1 MRPDSRAGYTRRRL
15 VLLAVG
21 GALLCALPTGLVLL
35 LTAPSKVTRGSTPL
49 NSRSRL
55 DVSVAPVH
63 VSKPLVFAPGSV
75 WNARLAADTPIDP
88 RSAQLV
94 AALVSQTHRYPIG
107 IATSVGGVPIYTVPR
122 DQPRIRVALDEAAS
136 PLLQEAFDSVPLPAD
151 AEPAA
156 GPDHTAVVYQPS
168 SNTLW
173 EFWHL
178 VRTTDGFHAGFGGR
192 MIDVSQSPGYYR
204 NVRRGGRLVER
215 SFWGAPAAKVSLL
228 GGVITIAD
236 LESGSIDHALAVAL
250 PEVRAGVWSFPAQAS
265 DGTVPGPDAIPE
277 GARFR
282 LPANLDIA
290 RLNLPP
296 LTRMIALAAQRYG
309 IIVINRSTG
318 VAFRAQDPTPTGHDP
333 YYGATGVPGRP
344 GDLFSADPSEL
355 LRVFPWSRLQLV
367 QMHLSSSSS

>member
-1 MRPDSRAGYTRRRL
+1 MFVLIAAG
-15 VLLAVG
+15 V
-21 GALLCALPTGLVLL
+21 ALLCALPTVLVLL
-35 LTAPSKVTRGSTPL
+35 LTTSATVTNRTKSPGSTA
-49 NSRSRL
+49 RSV
-55 DVSVAPVH
+55 VSTRRVRVVTAPI
-63 VSKPLVFAPGSV
+63 FAPNSI
-75 WNARLAADTPIDP
+75 WNAQLAADTPVDP

-94 AALVSQTHRYPIG
+94 AALVSQTRRYPVG

-122 DQPRIRVALDEAAS
+122 NQPRVHVTLDESAA
-136 PLLQEAFDSVPLPAD
+136 PLLQQAFDAVPLPTD

-156 GPDHTAVVYQPS
+156 GPDHTAAVWQPS
-168 SNTLW
+168 TDTLW

-178 VRTTDGFHAGFGGR
+178 DRQGDGFHAGFGGR
-192 MIDVSQSPGYYR
+192 LIDVSQSPGYYQNLR
-204 NVRRGGRLVER
+204 RRGKLVER
-215 SFWGAPAAKVSLL
+215 AFWGAPATKVSLL

-265 DGTVPGPDAIPE
+265 DGTVPSPDAIPE

-282 LPANLDIA
+282 LPANLNIA
-290 RLNLPP
+290 KLKLPP
-296 LTRMIALAAQRYG
+296 LTRMLALAAQRYG

-333 YYGATGVPGRP
+333 YYGPTGLPGRP
-344 GDLFSADPSEL
+344 GDLFSAYPREL

-367 QMHLSSSSS
+367 QMQLRSNSR